1 MLRKICGLLTGILI
15 ICLAIL
21 AGILIGPRLF
31 GFQSLAVL
39 SGSMEPEIG
48 VGAIVFAKES
58 DLNDIV
64 IGDVITYRITGS
76 TMVTHRVADIDQ
88 SNQQFYT
95 KGDANDVMDVQP
107 VPFDNIV
114 GKVAFSVPYIGY
126 MSIYAK
132 TPLGI
137 VAICTILII
146 LIILTFLP
154 EIFSDNSS
162 NTASKK
168 NTVDE
173 D

>member
-15 ICLAIL
+15 LCLAIL

-64 IGDVITYRITGS
+64 IGDVITYRIAGS

-88 SNQQFYT
+88 NNQQFYT
-95 KGDANDVMDVQP
+95 KGDANDVMDAQP

-137 VAICTILII
+137 AAICGILLILI
-146 LIILTFLP
+146 LLTFLP
-154 EIFSDNSS
+154 EVFSKEENEKMQE
-162 NTASKK
+162 KK
-168 NTVDE
+168 E
-173 D
+173 